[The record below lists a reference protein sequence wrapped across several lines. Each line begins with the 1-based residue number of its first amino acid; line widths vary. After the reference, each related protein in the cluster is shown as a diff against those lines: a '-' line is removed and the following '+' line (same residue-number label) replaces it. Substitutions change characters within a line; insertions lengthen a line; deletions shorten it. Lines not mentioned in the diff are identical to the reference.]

1 MTTAPRPTL
10 RLLPAAAARPDLLSP
25 EESARLAA
33 FRHEARRRGFVLGRA
48 AARTLLAESLGCSP
62 EAVPLAVGADGAP
75 EVQGAPLHVSIAH
88 AAGDLGGAAI
98 ASRAVGLDL
107 EAIRQRRPDLWRRM
121 LRPDEYAVL
130 EALGGPTD
138 ETQTLLWSLKEA
150 VLKGRRTGLRAGMHS
165 VRLHQLASGVGE
177 GRDAEGGAWRLGYE
191 RRGDLWVTWALA
203 E

>member
-1 MTTAPRPTL
+1 MADDCAHDQPKT
-10 RLLPAAAARPDLLSP
+10 P
-25 EESARLAA
+25 EEDAKIAA
-33 FRHEARRRGFVLGRA
+33 QALESGDLDHALFHISWALHAQPTNPGFLELFHLILDSSDDPLVL
-48 AARTLLAESLGCSP
+48 TSLEGQ
-62 EAVPLAVGADGAP
+62 E
-75 EVQGAPLHVSIAH
+75 VSIAH